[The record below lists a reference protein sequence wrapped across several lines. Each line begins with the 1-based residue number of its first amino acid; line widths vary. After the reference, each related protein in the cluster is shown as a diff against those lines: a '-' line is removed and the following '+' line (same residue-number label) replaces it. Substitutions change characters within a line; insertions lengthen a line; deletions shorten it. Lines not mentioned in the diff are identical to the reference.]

1 MRLRLAG
8 ILGLFL
14 LFLICTLLPLHSRAQ
29 QPAFAPV
36 QGQILDGRT
45 NSPAPGLMVSLVHPV
60 LGRSA
65 PTFTNGY
72 GQFGWNAIPLR
83 PEPYY
88 LEVYWG
94 PNVIFR
100 QPLQVYGP
108 VLLPPIRL

>member
-1 MRLRLAG
+1 MRLRLPG
-8 ILGLFL
+8 ILVLSL
-14 LFLICTLLPLHSRAQ
+14 LFLTCTLLPLHSRAQ
-29 QPAFAPV
+29 QAGFAPV

-45 NSPAPGLMVSLVHPV
+45 GRPAPGLMASLVHPV

-83 PEPYY
+83 PEAYF

-94 PNVIFR
+94 QNVIYR
-100 QPLQVYGP
+100 QPLQVGGP